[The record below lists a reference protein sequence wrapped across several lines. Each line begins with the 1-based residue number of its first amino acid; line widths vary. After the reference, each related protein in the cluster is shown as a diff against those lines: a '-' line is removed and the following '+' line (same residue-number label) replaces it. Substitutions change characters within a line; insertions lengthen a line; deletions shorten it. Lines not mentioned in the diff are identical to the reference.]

1 MKGAYAMPD
10 KPLLIIVNGLP
21 GAGKTTLAR
30 RLAADLRLPV
40 FSRDGIY
47 ETLYDA
53 LDGAAAGAP
62 PLLGAASF
70 ALLYQ
75 SAGAVLAAGQPVI
88 VEGFFG
94 RPDLRR
100 NEFFDLQERHDF
112 EPLEI
117 LCVADGTVLMER
129 FLARNVS
136 GERHESHQDME
147 WLAQNETRLL
157 NGQFAP
163 LTLRGTVIQ
172 INTTTRDSFEYAVVL
187 RLAREALQRMRQP
200 RP

>member
-1 MKGAYAMPD
+1 MPD
-10 KPLLIIVNGLP
+10 LPSKPLLILVNGLP

-53 LDGAAAGAP
+53 LDGAAAGVP
-62 PLLGAASF
+62 SLLGAASF

-75 SAGAVLAAGQPVI
+75 SAGAVLAAGHPVI

-100 NEFFDLQERHDF
+100 NEFLDLQQRHDF
-112 EPLEI
+112 
-117 LCVADGTVLMER
+117 
-129 FLARNVS
+129 
-136 GERHESHQDME
+136 
-147 WLAQNETRLL
+147 
-157 NGQFAP
+157 
-163 LTLRGTVIQ
+163 
-172 INTTTRDSFEYAVVL
+172 
-187 RLAREALQRMRQP
+187 
-200 RP
+200 

>member
-1 MKGAYAMPD
+1 MKGAYKMPV

-40 FSRDGIY
+40 FSRDGIF

-53 LDGAAAGAP
+53 LDCDATAGTP

-100 NEFFDLQERHDF
+100 NEFFDLQERYDF

-117 LCVADGTVLMER
+117 LCVADGKVLMER
-129 FLARNVS
+129 FLARKAS

-172 INTTTRDSFEYAVVL
+172 VSTTTRDSFDYAEVL
-187 RLAREALQRMRQP
+187 RLAREALQHMRQ
-200 RP
+200 

>member
-1 MKGAYAMPD
+1 MPD
-10 KPLLIIVNGLP
+10 LPFKPLLIIVNGLP

-53 LDGAAAGAP
+53 LDGAATGAP

-70 ALLYQ
+70 YQ

-94 RPDLRR
+94 RPGLRR

-129 FLARNVS
+129 FLARKAS

-157 NGQFAP
+157 HGQFAP
-163 LTLRGTVIQ
+163 LTLRGTVVQ
-172 INTTTRDSFEYAVVL
+172 VNTTTRDSFEYAVVL
-187 RLAREALQRMRQP
+187 RLAREALQHMRQR

>member
-1 MKGAYAMPD
+1 MPD
-10 KPLLIIVNGLP
+10 LPSKPLLILVNGLP
-21 GAGKTTLAR
+21 SAGKTTLAR

-53 LDGAAAGAP
+53 LDGAAAGVP
-62 PLLGAASF
+62 SLLGAASF

-100 NEFFDLQERHDF
+100 NEFLDLQQRHDF

-117 LCVADGTVLMER
+117 LCVADGEMLMER
-129 FLARNVS
+129 FLARNAS
-136 GERHESHQDME
+136 GERHRSHQDME

-157 NGQFAP
+157 TGQFAP
-163 LTLRGTVIQ
+163 LTLRGKVIQ
-172 INTTTRDSFEYAVVL
+172 INTTTHDSFDYADVL
-187 RLAREALQRMRQP
+187 RLAREALQHMR
-200 RP
+200 